1 MIPLVDLNAQHD
13 KIRKELDAA
22 IAQIIDSSSFIMGPA
37 VKELEAGFA
46 AFCGSKF
53 SVGCSSGTSALQL
66 ALEALGV
73 GPGDEVIT
81 IPHTFIA
88 TIEAVSQC
96 GAKPVFVDID
106 PATYTMNVDLLE
118 KAITPRTKVVIP
130 VHLYGHITDM
140 DPLMEIANRRGLK
153 VVEDCA
159 QAHGAEYK
167 GKKAGTFGDAGCFS
181 FFPAKNLGAFGD
193 AGAITTNDEALA
205 KKMSLLR
212 NHGRQAKYEHDMI
225 GYNDRIDTLHAAI
238 LNVKLKYLAGWNDAR
253 RANAQRYNEALKG
266 SSVETPIEKDW
277 AKHVYHLYVIQHS
290 NRDALQE
297 HLKEAGIATGVHYP
311 IPLHLQP
318 AYKFLGHKKGE
329 FPVTEAAAER
339 ILSLPMYPELS
350 ADQIAEIA
358 AAIKSFQG

>member
-1 MIPLVDLNAQHD
+1 MIPLVDLKAQHD
-13 KIRKELDAA
+13 KIRNELDAA
-22 IAQIIDSSSFIMGPA
+22 MDQIIDASSFVMGPA
-37 VKELEAGFA
+37 VKELEADFA
-46 AFCGSKF
+46 AFCGSRF
-53 SVGCSSGTSALQL
+53 AIGCSSGTSALHL

-73 GPGDEVIT
+73 GLGDEVIT

-106 PATYTMNVDLLE
+106 PETYTMDVAQLE
-118 KAITPRTKVVIP
+118 RAITPRTKAIIP
-130 VHLYGHITDM
+130 VHLYGHPTDM
-140 DPLMEIANRRGLK
+140 GPLMEIAKSRGLK

-167 GKKAGTFGDAGCFS
+167 RQKVGTIGDIGCFS

-193 AGAITTNDEALA
+193 AGAITTDDEALA

-225 GYNDRIDTLHAAI
+225 GYNERIDTFHAAI
-238 LNVKLKYLAGWNDAR
+238 LKVKLKYLAGWNESR
-253 RANAQRYNEALKG
+253 RANAARYNEALKG
-266 SSVETPIEKDW
+266 SSVETPKEKDW
-277 AKHVYHLYVIQHS
+277 AKHVYHLYVVRHS
-290 NRDALQE
+290 NRDALQA
-297 HLKEAGIATGVHYP
+297 HLKSAGVATGVHYP

-318 AYKFLGHKKGE
+318 AYRFLGHKKGN
-329 FPVTEAAAER
+329 FPVTEAAAEN

-350 ADQIAEIA
+350 AEQVAEVA
-358 AAIKSFQG
+358 AAIKSF